1 MSKENEQL
9 MKFRIEDNKLKMEIK
24 INDLIW
30 LFKTSEANFDG
41 DEGQIAKVKK
51 DKKEEFVQYIINYL
65 KDMNRDNENITNWAG
80 PFEDCFYEI
89 IEGYEDFCKYKE
101 D

>member
-1 MSKENEQL
+1 MSKIYEQL
-9 MKFRIEDNKLKMEIK
+9 MKFKIEDNKLKMEIK

-41 DEGQIAKVKK
+41 GDSQIAKVKTE
-51 DKKEEFVQYIINYL
+51 KKEEFVKFVIEYL
-65 KDMNRDNENITNWAG
+65 KDMNIDNENITNWAK

-89 IEGYEDFCKYKE
+89 VEGYEDFCKYRE

>member
-1 MSKENEQL
+1 MGKADEQL
-9 MKFRIEDNKLKMEIK
+9 MKFKIEDNKLKMEIK

-41 DEGQIAKVKK
+41 KDSQIAKVKTN
-51 DKKEEFVQYIINYL
+51 KKEEFIKFIIEYL
-65 KDMNRDNENITNWAG
+65 KDIDINNENITNWAK
-80 PFEDCFYEI
+80 PFEDCFYKI
-89 IEGYEDFCKYKE
+89 VEGYEDFCKYKE

>member
-51 DKKEEFVQYIINYL
+51 GQKRRVYTIHN
-65 KDMNRDNENITNWAG
+65 
-80 PFEDCFYEI
+80 
-89 IEGYEDFCKYKE
+89 
-101 D
+101 

>member
-1 MSKENEQL
+1 MSNKKQL
-9 MKFRIEDNKLKMEIK
+9 MQIKVEENKLKMEIK

-41 DEGQIAKVKK
+41 GDSQIAKVKK
-51 DKKEEFVQYIINYL
+51 DKKEAFIKFIIDYL
-65 KDMNRDNENITNWAG
+65 QDINTNNENITNWAK